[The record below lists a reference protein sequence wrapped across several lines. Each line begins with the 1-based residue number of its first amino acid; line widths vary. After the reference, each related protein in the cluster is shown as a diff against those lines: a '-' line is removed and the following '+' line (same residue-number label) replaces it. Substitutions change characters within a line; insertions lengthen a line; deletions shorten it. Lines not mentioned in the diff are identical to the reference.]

1 MGVAEYIKTG
11 ISSKAYNKIDY
22 AVNNCCFTTWKY
34 IYPDNYLTM
43 KKELQQLSN
52 NPERHKNHISKTF
65 AIQYQGKWIGIT
77 MAYLTHIQY
86 EAKPFNQNI
95 TPYTAEGR
103 MLYSRY
109 RKNARKIPLDRP
121 MLANSKDI
129 KLSLYAKDK
138 YNFEYFMNRE
148 YHAQLRLDCL
158 KILRLSYLGHRFAQ
172 SHALIGLVLNY
183 FESPKVVPAYHFSKC
198 TIYKKKWFKSI
209 AN

>member
-1 MGVAEYIKTG
+1 
-11 ISSKAYNKIDY
+11 
-22 AVNNCCFTTWKY
+22 
-34 IYPDNYLTM
+34 
-43 KKELQQLSN
+43 
-52 NPERHKNHISKTF
+52 
-65 AIQYQGKWIGIT
+65 

-148 YHAQLRLDCL
+148 YAFNRDKGKCRCCGKYLFYHLEIYISRQL
-158 KILRLSYLGHRFAQ
+158 
-172 SHALIGLVLNY
+172 SHHEERTATV
-183 FESPKVVPAYHFSKC
+183 K
-198 TIYKKKWFKSI
+198 
-209 AN
+209 